1 MPRIKSD
8 QRTLMSRSGIAGLG
22 ALAFASV
29 LSVSSAQAADVLLLI
44 DGIEPTKGIVRVAFC
59 NTGPLDECRQFSAE
73 QPASA
78 ETLGFRFQNVP
89 PGRYAFVGYQDMD
102 ESGKNERN
110 MLGMPKEPFALS
122 NGAGSKLIPPPD
134 HEDLAMDVL
143 DGPEETTI
151 EITLQ
156 TVTATKKKKGLGK
169 APIET
174 VPVVLVGD
182 VMNPPP
188 EGTPLPAPVLG
199 GLPPASTPTTAKPAT
214 AKAPAAP
221 KAAAAPKPTAV
232 MPAPAP
238 K

>member
-1 MPRIKSD
+1 MPGIKSG
-8 QRTLMSRSGIAGLG
+8 RRAITSRSGIAGLG
-22 ALAFASV
+22 AVVVAGA
-29 LSVSSAQAADVLLLI
+29 LSMGSAQAADVLLLI
-44 DGIEPTKGIVRVAFC
+44 DGVEPSKGIVRVAFC
-59 NTGPLDECRQFSAE
+59 ETGPLDECRQFSAE

-122 NGAGSKLIPPPD
+122 NGAGAKLIPPPD
-134 HEDLAMDVL
+134 HEDLAMDVV
-143 DGPEETTI
+143 DSPEGNTI

-174 VPVVLVGD
+174 VPIVLVGD

-199 GLPPASTPTTAKPAT
+199 GLPPTPPAGVKPAP

-221 KAAAAPKPTAV
+221 KAAAAPKPATAV
-232 MPAPAP
+232 PGAP